1 MRECQTR
8 SCLAVIPARGGS
20 KRIPRKNIRELC
32 SKPIIA
38 YTIEAAFESGVFSR
52 VIVSTDS
59 EEVAAVAKRFPAEV
73 PFLRDPSLADDYTP
87 VSLVTLD
94 ALQRLD
100 PDGIKYHHV
109 AQLMPNCP
117 LRTAADIQESYR
129 QFMDTKADSQISVT
143 RYGWL
148 NPWWAMTR
156 NEKCQL
162 SPIFPEQMGKRSQD
176 LPEVF
181 CPTGAIWWAKA
192 DVLCRERT
200 FHITGRTGWEIPWQ
214 RAIDIDTEDDW
225 KMAELLMQAQLKRL
239 ECDADR

>member
-1 MRECQTR
+1 VANTSKIRA
-8 SCLAVIPARGGS
+8 CLAVIPARGGS
-20 KRIPRKNIRELC
+20 KRIPRKNIRKFC
-32 SKPIIA
+32 GKPIIA
-38 YTIEAAFESGVFSR
+38 HTIEAALESGVFSR

-59 EEVAAVAKRFPAEV
+59 EEVASVARQLGAEV
-73 PFLRDPSLADDYTP
+73 PFLRDASLADDYTP

-100 PDGIKYHHV
+100 PDGKTFRHV

-117 LRTAADIQESYR
+117 LRTAADVRESYK
-129 QFMDTKADSQISVT
+129 QFIDTKADSQISVT

-162 SPIFPEQMGKRSQD
+162 SPIFPDQIGKRSQD
-176 LPEVF
+176 LPDIF
-181 CPTGAIWWAKA
+181 CPTGAIWWVKT
-192 DVLCRERT
+192 DVLRRERT
-200 FHITGRTGWEIPWQ
+200 FHIEGRTGWGMPWQ

-225 KMAELLMQAQLKRL
+225 KLAELLMREKQQGL
-239 ECDADR
+239 